1 VFRIRSLR
9 GPALAGV
16 LLTAVLTTAGCTTTL
31 EGAPVADQAPAPAEG
46 PGSDPVAWAGRVCGA
61 VLSFATP
68 ATSAPDFAASADLP
82 AVQREFSGYL
92 GGVVTG
98 VQQGR
103 AQLAEVGRA
112 PEPAG
117 DDAVSRAAAELATL
131 EEELTDVKSSVDGMD
146 AANPEA
152 FMSTLTRAESALT
165 GITAPNPVGN
175 LGAAPRL
182 QRAAERAEPCRQLS
196 TLGTPAPR

>member
-1 VFRIRSLR
+1 MTRSLR
-9 GPALAGV
+9 GSALAGA
-16 LLTAVLTTAGCTTTL
+16 LLAAVLATAGCTTTL
-31 EGAPVADQAPAPAEG
+31 EGAPVADSAPAPAEG
-46 PGSDPVAWAGRVCGA
+46 PGSDPVAWAGRVCDA

-82 AVQREFSGYL
+82 SVQREFSNYL

-117 DDAVSRAAAELATL
+117 DDAVSRAAAELAAL
-131 EEELTDVKSSVDGMD
+131 EDDLTEVKGTVDGMD
-146 AANPEA
+146 AADPEA
-152 FMSTLTRAESALT
+152 FMTTLTRAESALT
-165 GITAPNPVGN
+165 GLTAPNPVGE

-196 TLGTPAPR
+196 ALGTPAPR

>member
-1 VFRIRSLR
+1 MTRPRR
-9 GPALAGV
+9 GSALVGA
-16 LLTAVLTTAGCTTTL
+16 LLTAVLVTAGCTTTL
-31 EGAPVADQAPAPAEG
+31 EGAPVPDPAPAPAEG

-82 AVQREFSGYL
+82 AVQREFSDYL

-117 DDAVSRAAAELATL
+117 DDAVNRAAAELAAL
-131 EEELTDVKSSVDGMD
+131 EDDLTRVKSTVDGMD
-146 AANPEA
+146 AADPEA
-152 FMSTLTRAESALT
+152 FMSTLTEAESALT
-165 GITAPNPVGN
+165 GITAPNPVGE
-175 LGAAPRL
+175 LGGAPRL

-196 TLGTPAPR
+196 TLGPGAPR